1 MLKPWR
7 IILELESDNSR
18 LFKEGV
24 IEKYL
29 NELEFQEGLEMCLD
43 PLVTFGV
50 KQVPDSDHDGE
61 GLGWNEFK
69 KAAKQLIDRK
79 KTGHAARDLIIELV
93 NQSKKNQ
100 WNDWYRRILIK
111 DLRCGVTH
119 KTINK
124 HSTM

>member
-61 GLGWNEFK
+61 GLGWNELK
-69 KAAKQLIDRK
+69 KLRNSSLIERKQDMLPEI
-79 KTGHAARDLIIELV
+79 
-93 NQSKKNQ
+93 
-100 WNDWYRRILIK
+100 
-111 DLRCGVTH
+111 
-119 KTINK
+119 
-124 HSTM
+124 

>member
-43 PLVTFGV
+43 PLVTFGAV
-50 KQVPDSDHDGE
+50 SYTHLTLPTKS
-61 GLGWNEFK
+61 
-69 KAAKQLIDRK
+69 
-79 KTGHAARDLIIELV
+79 
-93 NQSKKNQ
+93 
-100 WNDWYRRILIK
+100 
-111 DLRCGVTH
+111 GV
-119 KTINK
+119 
-124 HSTM
+124 